1 MLNRVWKTQHSNLT
15 FYLRSFDPFKTL
27 IKMMK
32 NSKYI
37 INGTTSVASS
47 VDRFFCL
54 STKRRTGTVNWI
66 KVSQL
71 DASSSNVLL
80 SWNPIQWWNILTC
93 TAGDT
98 ERLKRPCTSALS
110 TYRFSSRSRKKI
122 TFRSKKPRL
131 SRTEITVR
139 SPARMTY

>member
-32 NSKYI
+32 NSKYT

-47 VDRFFCL
+47 VDRFFFL
-54 STKRRTGTVNWI
+54 STKRRTGTLNWI

-110 TYRFSSRSRKKI
+110 TYRFSARSRKKI

-139 SPARMTY
+139 SPARVTY

>member
-47 VDRFFCL
+47 VDRFFGL
-54 STKRRTGTVNWI
+54 STKHRTGTVNWI

-110 TYRFSSRSRKKI
+110 TYRLSTRSRKKI